1 MHEVDWTTLGSTI
14 FGGGLSM
21 MIARAYISKLLK
33 TVDTLE
39 DTVSKLGTTLAVLGV
54 RAETVATLERG
65 QKEHDIQLAR
75 LEALVYGTRNKG
87 NVPSGS

>member
-21 MIARAYISKLLK
+21 MIARAYIGKLLK

-39 DTVSKLGTTLAVLGV
+39 VAVSKLEMTIAVLGV
-54 RAETVATLERG
+54 RGEAVGELERG
-65 QKEHDIQLAR
+65 QKEHDIKIAK
-75 LEALVYGTRNKG
+75 LEAIVYGGRNQG
-87 NVPSGS
+87 N

>member
-21 MIARAYISKLLK
+21 MIARAYVGKLVK
-33 TVDTLE
+33 TVETLE
-39 DTVSKLGTTLAVLGV
+39 DTVSKLGTTLAVLGA
-54 RAETVATLERG
+54 RAEMVTTLERG

-75 LEALVYGTRNKG
+75 LEALVYGARNKG
-87 NVPSGS
+87 ILPPGT